1 MPPGEQV
8 REQEERPPTMA
19 DSQGERALMVCLA
32 RPAAFSQMM
41 PLAVHPRA
49 KHSLALRLRTLCRRA
64 LRLGSAL
71 HRRLCWQLL
80 GHPGEDVR
88 SHIWCLVRYEGQS
101 IWRAG
106 GRDASEITD
115 SGDWDSRMGRDGRTW
130 AVCRCDPLRDIVE
143 GIMLPCA
150 SKTLSQEGM
159 RRWLLIIR
167 NTIYVCGCGTM
178 YHHLWTEALTLAHRQ
193 RSALRKYLHLV
204 YARLQQELP
213 STRRAALGG

>member
-1 MPPGEQV
+1 MLLRAV
-8 REQEERPPTMA
+8 IVFDTVAVPPTTRMRRVFVTVPLFVIL
-19 DSQGERALMVCLA
+19 SVRLTFRY
-32 RPAAFSQMM
+32 RPLSLNGQRTA
-41 PLAVHPRA
+41 LAVHPRA

-130 AVCRCDPLRDIVE
+130 AICRCDPLRDIVE
-143 GIMLPCA
+143 GIMLPCV
-150 SKTLSQEGM
+150 SKAVSQEGS
-159 RRWLLIIR
+159 
-167 NTIYVCGCGTM
+167 TSTEQ
-178 YHHLWTEALTLAHRQ
+178 HL
-193 RSALRKYLHLV
+193 
-204 YARLQQELP
+204 
-213 STRRAALGG
+213 